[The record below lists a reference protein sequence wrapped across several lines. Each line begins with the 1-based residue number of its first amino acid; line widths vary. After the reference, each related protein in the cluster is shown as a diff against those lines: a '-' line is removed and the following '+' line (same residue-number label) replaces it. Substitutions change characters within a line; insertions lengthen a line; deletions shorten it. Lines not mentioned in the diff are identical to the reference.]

1 MDLQLRIIATY
12 DGIDPNGNIILHE
25 VTIRGDRRTDIK
37 KDHAWLNG
45 AHANWPENVAVGAR
59 VRFYASPLHRRG
71 GAKIT
76 DVRQLEVI

>member
-12 DGIDPNGNIILHE
+12 DGIDPNGNTILHE
-25 VTIRGDRRTDIK
+25 VEIRGDRRTDIK

-45 AHANWPENVAVGAR
+45 AHANWPGKVPVGAR
-59 VRFYASPLHRRG
+59 VRFFASPLHRRG
-71 GAKIT
+71 GARIT

>member
-1 MDLQLRIIATY
+1 MMASTPMETSSRM
-12 DGIDPNGNIILHE
+12 
-25 VTIRGDRRTDIK
+25 RSKSDIK

-45 AHANWPENVAVGAR
+45 AHANWPGKVPIGAR

-71 GAKIT
+71 GARIT